1 MKQINVPAI
10 YADALR
16 QPHLL
21 IAGATGSG
29 KSTAVRGLIYTATAL
44 NAGLI
49 LIDPKRVELREW
61 RNLPQVLH
69 ASDPDSIARAI
80 WSAERLLERRLTEC
94 ERRELKTYPG
104 QDVYVIIDEFADL
117 MTTDR
122 DRTEKPLLRLAQLGR
137 AAKIHLILATQ
148 RPTRDIITGQI
159 KVNIDARL
167 ALRCPT
173 RQDSRNILDCAG
185 AEMLPRF
192 GFGYYRTPD
201 TVTPRLV
208 RIDPIPDD
216 IIRDRIA
223 NLTKTK

>member
-1 MKQINVPAI
+1 MPKI

-21 IAGATGSG
+21 VAGATGAG
-29 KSTAVRGLIYTATAL
+29 KSTFLRGLIYTATAL
-44 NAGLI
+44 AAGLV

-61 RNLPQVLH
+61 RRIPQVIH
-69 ASDPDSIARAI
+69 AGDPDDIARLI
-80 WSAERLLERRLTEC
+80 GNAEKVLESRLREC
-94 ERRELKTYPG
+94 EQKEVKTYPG
-104 QDVYVIIDEFADL
+104 SDLYLFVDEFADL

-122 DRTEKPLLRLAQLGR
+122 ARTERPLLRIAQLGR

-173 RQDSRNILDCAG
+173 RQDSRNVLDRSG
-185 AEMLPRF
+185 AEMLPRY
-192 GFGYYRTPD
+192 GYGLYQTPD
-201 TVTPRLV
+201 TVTPHLV
-208 RIDPIPDD
+208 KLDPIPDD
-216 IIRDRIA
+216 VIRARIA
-223 NLTKTK
+223 TLTKTQ